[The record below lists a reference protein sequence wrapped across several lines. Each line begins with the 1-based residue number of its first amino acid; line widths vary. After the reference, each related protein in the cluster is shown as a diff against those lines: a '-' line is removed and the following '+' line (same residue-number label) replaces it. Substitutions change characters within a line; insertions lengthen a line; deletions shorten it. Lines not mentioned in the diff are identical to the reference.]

1 MTAIIDIRHDRADA
15 HAGTGPAP
23 QGPRQM
29 TRNTHTP
36 GAPRAYLKTDVC
48 AFRFTNAEWGLFSN
62 FAALPVSIA
71 AGDWFFPTS
80 EHLFQAAKFPARPD
94 LQALIAAQP
103 TPALAAK
110 IGRTAAPLTP
120 TWHTDRVAVMRWA
133 IRRKRETLP
142 DRFDALF
149 RRTADRPI
157 VEFSSR
163 DTYWGARANATHYIG
178 ANVLGRLWMEL
189 RHHAAVDHPR
199 LPSAA
204 YCDSGRLGALA
215 R

>member
-1 MTAIIDIRHDRADA
+1 MTATA
-15 HAGTGPAP
+15 HNSG
-23 QGPRQM
+23 
-29 TRNTHTP
+29 
-36 GAPRAYLKTDVC
+36 GARAYPKTGVC
-48 AFRFTNAEWGLFSN
+48 AFRFTRAEWGLFSN
-62 FAALPVSIA
+62 FAPLSVPIA
-71 AGDWFFPTS
+71 AGGWLFPTS
-80 EHLFQAAKFPARPD
+80 EHLYQAAKFPARPD

-103 TPALAAK
+103 TPALAAR

-120 TWHTDRVAVMRWA
+120 TWHADRVAVMRWA
-133 IRRKRETLP
+133 IRRKRETAP
-142 DRFDALF
+142 QRFDDLF

-157 VEFSSR
+157 VEHSAR
-163 DTYWGARANATHYIG
+163 DAYWGARPDATHYVG

-204 YCDSGRLGALA
+204 YRDPGRLGALA